1 MATHDVAGDAS
12 ARHWQAVWREKAPEI
27 TSWHQDEPAVSLDLL
42 RRAGADPAQPL
53 IDVGGGASRL
63 VDRLLAA
70 GHTDLS
76 VLDIA
81 PEALARA
88 RTRLGEAAKRV
99 AWIVADIARWRPE
112 RRYTFWHDRAVFHF
126 LRDSTDQRAYGR
138 TLEAALAAD
147 GQAII
152 ATFALDGP
160 TQCSGL
166 PVERHDA
173 RSLVGALGGGFAVL
187 ETRHEQH
194 PTPSGKSQSFFW
206 CRLKQA

>member
-1 MATHDVAGDAS
+1 MAPHDVAGDATT
-12 ARHWQAVWREKAPEI
+12 RHWRRVWREKAPEI
-27 TSWHQDEPAVSLDLL
+27 TSWHQDEPEVSLDLL
-42 RRAGADPAQPL
+42 RHAGADPAQPL

-70 GHTDLS
+70 GHADLT

-81 PEALARA
+81 PEALAHA
-88 RTRLGEAAKRV
+88 RTRLGEAADRV
-99 AWIVADIARWRPE
+99 AWIAADITRWRPE
-112 RRYTFWHDRAVFHF
+112 RRYALWHDRAVFHF
-126 LRDSTDQRAYGR
+126 LRDAADQRAYR
-138 TLEAALAAD
+138 RALEAALEAD

-160 TQCSGL
+160 KMCSGL

-173 RSLVGALGGGFAVL
+173 ASLVAALGGGFAVI

-194 PTPSGKSQSFFW
+194 LTPSGSSQSFLW
-206 CRLKQA
+206 CRLQRS